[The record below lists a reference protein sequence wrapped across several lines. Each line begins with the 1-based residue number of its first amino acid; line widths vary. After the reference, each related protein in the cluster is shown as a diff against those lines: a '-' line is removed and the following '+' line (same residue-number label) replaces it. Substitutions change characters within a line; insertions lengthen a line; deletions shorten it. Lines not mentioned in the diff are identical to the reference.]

1 MRTPFYEIL
10 KNNDQH
16 FFKIKRKKGRILFF
30 DRGIAPKCPA
40 VITPLVTSE
49 IKKISLI
56 KNNHTF
62 LPFSV
67 TLHRNYSYLLNFE

>member
-16 FFKIKRKKGRILFF
+16 FFKIKRKKGRNLFF

-40 VITPLVTSE
+40 VITPLLSKMCE
-49 IKKISLI
+49 ML
-56 KNNHTF
+56 
-62 LPFSV
+62 
-67 TLHRNYSYLLNFE
+67 